1 MERRNFLRTVTS
13 GLLSASLYPVAAS
26 ASDNSL
32 VESYFSDGTANYSQD
47 TEPVQLKNTSF
58 FWVRGFNYQPGYSR
72 GHGFD
77 TWCNFKPSVIKRE
90 LARGKELF
98 PEMTAVR
105 IWLSFDAY
113 LAEPEKVV
121 KNFTTFV
128 DIIGKNGLRVMPVIF
143 NAWSGTPNWGLI
155 TPQSVRHLLSPNEK
169 SFNDAVL
176 KFVDS
181 LLDRHASDERIFA
194 WDLCNEPFNAY
205 GEDENYLKWLTQLHE
220 HIKSRKEK
228 TCLTIGICKN
238 NFLERIEPICDLFSV
253 HPYFGLGNG
262 PVEIANKFNKPMVAS
277 ETGWGSLDDTERV
290 NRLRGELASCVDRN
304 VGFLIHA
311 LSYSRVADLHLPE
324 DGPVGKAGYMA
335 CINKDGSLRPGHGII
350 RDYLKSE

>member
-1 MERRNFLRTVTS
+1 MERRNFLRTVTT
-13 GLLSASLYPVAAS
+13 GLLSASLYPSTAS
-26 ASDNSL
+26 AFDNSL
-32 VESYFSDGTANYSQD
+32 IVQPSSGSTLNSQES
-47 TEPVQLKNTSF
+47 EPVQLKNTSF
-58 FWVRGFNYQPGYSR
+58 FWVRGFNYQPGYTR

-77 TWCNFKPSVIKRE
+77 TWCNFKPNVIKRE

-155 TPQSVRHLLSPNEK
+155 TPQTVRHMLSPKEQ
-169 SFNDAVL
+169 SFRDAVF
-176 KFVDS
+176 KFTDS
-181 LLDRHASDERIFA
+181 LFDRHAADERIFA
-194 WDLCNEPFNAY
+194 WDLCNEPFNSD
-205 GEDENYLKWLTQLHE
+205 GGQDNYLTWLTQLHA
-220 HIKSRKEK
+220 HIKERYEK
-228 TCLTIGICKN
+228 TCLTIGICRNDFMEK
-238 NFLERIEPICDLFSV
+238 IEPLCDLFSV
-253 HPYFGLGNG
+253 HPYFGLKNN
-262 PVEIANKFNKPMVAS
+262 PVEVANKFNKPMVAS
-277 ETGWGSLDDTERV
+277 ETGWGSLDDAERA
-290 NRLRGELASCVDRN
+290 NRLRGELSSCVDRN

-311 LSYSRVADLHLPE
+311 LSYSRVADLHLPQ
-324 DGPVGKAGYMA
+324 DGPVGGAGYMA

-350 RDYLKSE
+350 REYLKNK